1 MGEEPYLYDLSVALR
16 SGLVESSF
24 VAQVRPVDSTRRE
37 QKSYALDVAAV
48 RSIVQRRVALLGI
61 RHVNARLG
69 FQLAR

>member
-1 MGEEPYLYDLSVALR
+1 
-16 SGLVESSF
+16 
-24 VAQVRPVDSTRRE
+24 
-37 QKSYALDVAAV
+37 VAAV